1 MFWPTV
7 VPLLHGSYRGHLPG
21 WRPQYRYGQAPY
33 PRLLRAAYQISTT
46 FRGIRQ
52 ADRVYAVPLLM
63 LFNAPSATFFRIRLI
78 SASLSLQ

>member
-7 VPLLHGSYRGHLPG
+7 MPLLHGSYRGHLPE
-21 WRPQYRYGQAPY
+21 WRRQYRCGQAPY
-33 PRLLRAAYQISTT
+33 SPLLRAAYQMSAT

-52 ADRVYAVPLLM
+52 ADQIYAVPLLM

-78 SASLSLQ
+78 SASLSWQ